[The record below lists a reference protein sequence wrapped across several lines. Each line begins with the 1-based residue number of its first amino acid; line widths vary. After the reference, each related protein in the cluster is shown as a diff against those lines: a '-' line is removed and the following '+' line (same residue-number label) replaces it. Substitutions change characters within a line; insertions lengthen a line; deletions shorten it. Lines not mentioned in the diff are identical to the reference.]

1 MPFEKFKPPKLHGVI
16 GSQVGKMN
24 GVVLSKGL
32 TATSKAANSLRK
44 AECPSPAELA
54 QISTKLAGLANLS
67 GAMSNNLSAFTALPA
82 SIKGPVSGILAVV
95 KTIIKLPIPQA
106 IGIPPGPAGGLI
118 IGLPTAFTTNFADI
132 LNLMKE
138 FAIAMT
144 ITADSIEGVL
154 KSVSNSTASMNA
166 RVSDI
171 APAIAVCKICNTAKA
186 KLTKPQLQ
194 ALGIIDAAGNNILD
208 GFGAS
213 VLQEENTDSPKG
225 NIEKDLAKKMNLAV
239 VALKGSKSIGDFPS
253 AGAKLN
259 IMKEGDAFRLPV
271 EKNGDKVVNKFAVI
285 TATGDISKAGV
296 PIKKVKVVELD
307 INSKGLTGKAKA
319 FRQIDTVLRNISDT
333 LSKTDTSDSRLRDSK
348 LNENQKNKS
357 GNRLNEFDN
366 FSKDINID
374 PNSANNRSNSKNN
387 NSGTLGRGTNLDGTR
402 GTNLDGTRGTNLDG
416 TRVNNLDA
424 TRGSNLDGSR
434 GSNLDGSRGSNLD
447 ATNSLRES
455 IGKIKGNITDSIP
468 LEVLRELKDEL
479 SKLNSPLVQKES
491 TAAEESSETFYKGF
505 NLKIQR
511 TPESPVLAPRHFAS
525 ALKNGKIVIKGPNS
539 YSSSKEVLLE
549 EIKFRIDN
557 QLS

>member
-67 GAMSNNLSAFTALPA
+67 GAMSNNLSAFAALPA

-95 KTIIKLPIPQA
+95 KTIIKLPVPQA

-118 IGLPTAFTTNFADI
+118 LGLPTAFTTNFADI

-138 FAIAMT
+138 FAIAML

-194 ALGIIDAAGNNILD
+194 ALGIVDAAGNNVLD

-402 GTNLDGTRGTNLDG
+402 GTNLDGTRG
-416 TRVNNLDA
+416 NNLDA
-424 TRGSNLDGSR
+424 TR

>member
-402 GTNLDGTRGTNLDG
+402 GTNLDATRG
-416 TRVNNLDA
+416 NNLDA

-434 GSNLDGSRGSNLD
+434 GSNLDGLRGSNLD

>member
-67 GAMSNNLSAFTALPA
+67 GAMSSNLSAFAALPS

-95 KTIIKLPIPQA
+95 KTIINLPIPQA

-138 FAIAMT
+138 FAIAML

-225 NIEKDLAKKMNLAV
+225 NIEKDLAKKVNLAV

-319 FRQIDTVLRNISDT
+319 FRQIDTILRNISDT

-366 FSKDINID
+366 FSKDKNID
-374 PNSANNRSNSKNN
+374 PNSANNTSDSRNN
-387 NSGTLGRGTNLDGTR
+387 NSDTLGRGTNLDATR
-402 GTNLDGTRGTNLDG
+402 GTNLDGRRGTNLDATRGTNLD
-416 TRVNNLDA
+416 A
-424 TRGSNLDGSR
+424 TK
-434 GSNLDGSRGSNLD
+434 
-447 ATNSLRES
+447 SLRES

-479 SKLNSPLVQKES
+479 LKLNSPLIQKES
-491 TAAEESSETFYKGF
+491 DATEESSETSYKGF

>member
-32 TATSKAANSLRK
+32 SATSQAANSLRK
-44 AECPSPAELA
+44 PECPSPAELA
-54 QISTKLAGLANLS
+54 QITTKLAGLAALS
-67 GAMSNNLSAFTALPA
+67 GALSSNLGAFAALPA
-82 SIKGPVSGILAVV
+82 AIKGPVSGILAVV
-95 KTIIKLPIPQA
+95 NTIIKLPVPQA

-138 FAIAMT
+138 FAIAML

-154 KSVSNSTASMNA
+154 TSVASSTSSMNA
-166 RVSDI
+166 RVAEI
-171 APAIAVCKICNTAKA
+171 APTVAVCKICNTAKA

-194 ALGIIDAAGNNILD
+194 ALGIVDADGNNVLD

-225 NIEKDLAKKMNLAV
+225 KIEKDLAKKVNLASI
-239 VALKGSKSIGDFPS
+239 ALKGSKSISDFPS

-271 EKNGDKVVNKFAVI
+271 EKDGDKVINKFAVI
-285 TATGDISKAGV
+285 TSTGEVSKAGV
-296 PIKKVKVVELD
+296 PIKKVNVVELD

-319 FRQIDTVLRNISDT
+319 FRQIDLVLKNISDT
-333 LSKTDTSDSRLRDSK
+333 LSKTDTSDGRLKDSK
-348 LNENQKNKS
+348 SNENQKNKS

-366 FSKDINID
+366 FSKDKNID
-374 PNSANNRSNSKNN
+374 PNSANNNSNGNNGSSNSNGS
-387 NSGTLGRGTNLDGTR
+387 NSISGGN
-402 GTNLDGTRGTNLDG
+402 
-416 TRVNNLDA
+416 
-424 TRGSNLDGSR
+424 SNLDS
-434 GSNLDGSRGSNLD
+434 
-447 ATNSLRES
+447 TNGIRES
-455 IGKIKGNITDSIP
+455 IGKIRGNITDSIP
-468 LEVLRELKDEL
+468 LEILKELKDEL

-491 TAAEESSETFYKGF
+491 KSAEESSETFYKGF